1 MAMIEDVMT
10 PLLAMGAPAGQ
21 GQNTAPVWMQL
32 FPFVLLIGV
41 FFLVV
46 ILPQQKRDRA
56 HRELLKTLKSGDKV
70 VTSSGLCG
78 TVVSV
83 GDTRV
88 TLRSEDSKVEVL
100 KSAVSEI
107 TERKA

>member
-1 MAMIEDVMT
+1 MT
-10 PLLAMGAPAGQ
+10 DAVLIPLLALGAPSGQ
-21 GQNTAPVWMQL
+21 GQSTAPAWMQL
-32 FPFVLLIGV
+32 VPFILLIAV
-41 FFLVV
+41 FFLIV
-46 ILPQQKRDRA
+46 ILPQQKREKA

-78 TVVSV
+78 TIVSV
-83 GDTRV
+83 GETRV

>member
-1 MAMIEDVMT
+1 MIEAVLT
-10 PLLAMGAPAGQ
+10 PLLAMGAPPGQ
-21 GQNTAPVWMQL
+21 GQSTAPVWMQL
-32 FPFVLLIGV
+32 FPFILLIGV
-41 FFLVV
+41 FFLIV
-46 ILPQQKRDRA
+46 ILPQQKREKA
-56 HRELLKTLKSGDKV
+56 HRQLLKTLKSGDKV

-78 TVVSV
+78 TIVSV

-100 KSAVSEI
+100 KSAVAEI

>member
-1 MAMIEDVMT
+1 MIDAVFI
-10 PLLAMGAPAGQ
+10 PLLALGAPAGQ
-21 GQNTAPVWMQL
+21 GQSSAPAWMQL
-32 FPFVLLIGV
+32 VPFILLIGV
-41 FFLVV
+41 FFLIV
-46 ILPQQKRDRA
+46 ILPQQRREKA

-78 TVVSV
+78 TIVSV
-83 GDTRV
+83 GETRV
-88 TLRSEDSKVEVL
+88 TLRSEDAKVEVL

>member
-1 MAMIEDVMT
+1 MIDAVLI
-10 PLLAMGAPAGQ
+10 PLLAMGAPSGQ
-21 GQNTAPVWMQL
+21 GQSTAPAWMQL
-32 FPFVLLIGV
+32 VPFILLIGV
-41 FFLVV
+41 FFLIV
-46 ILPQQKRDRA
+46 ILPQQKREKA
-56 HRELLKTLKSGDKV
+56 HRALLKTLKSGDKV

-78 TVVSV
+78 TIVSV
-83 GDTRV
+83 GETRV

>member
-1 MAMIEDVMT
+1 MT
-10 PLLAMGAPAGQ
+10 DAALISLLALGAPSGQ
-21 GQNTAPVWMQL
+21 GQSTAPAWMQL
-32 FPFVLLIGV
+32 VPFILLIGV
-41 FFLVV
+41 FFLIV
-46 ILPQQKRDRA
+46 ILPQQKREKA

-78 TVVSV
+78 TIVSV
-83 GDTRV
+83 GETRV